1 MTDREIPHTGT
12 GMQNRPILLTERQKT
27 NIGWQKWAF
36 SPTGQ
41 PKTKFCWQNY
51 AFSPTGRK
59 RFENEYIMNK
69 EILKKI
75 GVFAGIFLLFVV
87 LAYSFTPQ
95 VLDGKIVN
103 QSDIASWKGMA
114 NEAMTHNEAH
124 PDDPTAW
131 TNSMFGGMPTT
142 ATIDSFEGDWTDAIY
157 DLLLTGRRPASYL
170 LIALIGGFLLML
182 SLGTGKAVAVA
193 GAIAIAFCS
202 YNMQIIQVGHNTKM
216 QAIAYFP
223 WVLAGVI
230 FTYKAA
236 LAGIGGDSDKDGKGW
251 KSWLPKTVLGATLFA
266 FALSMQIKAN
276 HLQITYYL
284 AIVILAYAGG
294 VLADICSKYQ
304 KKPTNAFVIAGIYIL
319 GLLGLFLVLVVVDL
333 FFIVYLCVKRKEE
346 AKRFITAS
354 ALLLFIGIIGIAT
367 NANKLIP
374 TYEYTPYTMRGG
386 SELKADSNSHNDRG
400 LDLDYATAWSYGIN
414 EMPNLM
420 IPNFN
425 GGSSSGELP
434 MDSETAL
441 LLKRAG
447 QPNLRQTMKHMPLYW
462 GPQPFTA
469 GPMYMG
475 AITIFLFVL
484 GLILCK
490 GREKWWLVA
499 ATVIAIL
506 LAWGNHFMWFT
517 RLWFD
522 YAPMYNKFRTV
533 SMALTVL
540 QVTMPMLGFYA
551 LDKILKESYDKKTF
565 MKAGYISY
573 ALTAGFCLL
582 CVLIPGIAGSF
593 TGAADAG
600 QHEMIVE
607 ALAADRQELMVKD
620 ALRSLMLISIVFLLL
635 IWAFRTPKVDAVG
648 PKGSF
653 VRAGRTGI
661 VAIAVVFLVWIDLAS
676 VGKRYLNKS
685 HFITPKDFTAH
696 YEPRPVDEIIHQ
708 DTNLDYRV
716 LDLSVNTFNDAIQS
730 YHHKCIGGYSPVKLQ
745 RYQDLIERYISG
757 EIREVFEVVG
767 SAATVQEVS
776 ERLPELKVVSML
788 NGKYII
794 LGAEYSPVVNP
805 HAYGNCWF
813 VDSAVPAATPD
824 DEIGL
829 LASTDLRR
837 TAVVGEDFRWALEKT
852 GTQKPASE
860 NPAESSGPEIGDSFD
875 SIMLTSY
882 APNELRYSYRT
893 GTERT
898 AVFSEIYY
906 PKGWKAWIEPDGA
919 YGEVRNGHYH
929 PTAQAQQIDLFRA
942 DWMLRGAIIPEGEG
956 QLIMRFEPDSYQ
968 LGENISRAS
977 SILLILLLLGSAA
990 GMVAVS
996 RKE

>member
-1 MTDREIPHTGT
+1 M
-12 GMQNRPILLTERQKT
+12 
-27 NIGWQKWAF
+27 
-36 SPTGQ
+36 
-41 PKTKFCWQNY
+41 
-51 AFSPTGRK
+51 
-59 RFENEYIMNK
+59 
-69 EILKKI
+69 KKV
-75 GVFAGIFLLFVV
+75 GVYAGIFLLFVII
-87 LAYSFTPQ
+87 AYSYTPQ
-95 VLDGKIVN
+95 VLGGKIVN

-114 NEAMTHNEAH
+114 NEAVTHNEAH
-124 PDDPTAW
+124 PEDPTAW

-142 ATIDSFEGDWTDAIY
+142 ATIDSFEGDWTDAVY
-157 DLLLTGRRPASYL
+157 DFLLTGRRPASYL

-230 FTYKAA
+230 FTYRSALSRMKKGVDETGKA
-236 LAGIGGDSDKDGKGW
+236 SW
-251 KSWLPKTVLGATLFA
+251 KSWLPKTILGSTLFA
-266 FALSMQIKAN
+266 FALSFQIKAN

-284 AIVILAYAGG
+284 AIVIFAYA
-294 VLADICSKYQ
+294 I
-304 KKPTNAFVIAGIYIL
+304 
-319 GLLGLFLVLVVVDL
+319 GLL
-333 FFIVYLCVKRKEE
+333 IYLCIRRKDLL
-346 AKRFITAS
+346 KRFFAAS
-354 ALLLFIGIIGIAT
+354 ALLLLIGVVGIAT

-386 SELKADSNSHNDRG
+386 SELSADSESHNARG

-425 GGSSSGELP
+425 GGASSGELS
-434 MDSETAL
+434 MESETAQ

-484 GLILCK
+484 GLILCR

-499 ATVIAIL
+499 ATVISVF

-517 RLWFD
+517 KLWFN

-540 QVTMPMLGFYA
+540 QVTLPMLGFYV
-551 LDKILKESYDKKTF
+551 LDRILKEKYDQRKF
-565 MKAGYISY
+565 LKAGYISF
-573 ALTAGFCLL
+573 AVTGGFCLL
-582 CVLIPGIAGSF
+582 CLLIPGIAGSF

-600 QHEMIVE
+600 QPDVLIET
-607 ALAADRQELMVKD
+607 LAADRQTLMKQD
-620 ALRSLMLISIVFLLL
+620 ALRSLILISVTFILL
-635 IWAFRTPKVDAVG
+635 IWSFNTPKVDAVG
-648 PKGSF
+648 KNGSF
-653 VRAGRTGI
+653 VRGGRTAI
-661 VAIAVVFLVWIDLAS
+661 VAAAFIFLVWFDLVS

-685 HFITPKDFTAH
+685 HFVTPKDFTAH
-696 YEPRPVDEIIHQ
+696 YEPRPVDDIIHQ
-708 DTNLDYRV
+708 DADPNYRV
-716 LDLSVNTFNDAIQS
+716 LDISVNTFNDAIQS
-730 YHHKCIGGYSPVKLQ
+730 YHHKAIGGYSPVKLQ

-757 EIREVFEVVG
+757 EIRDVYKVVG
-767 SAATVQEVS
+767 SAATVQDVENA
-776 ERLPELKVVSML
+776 LPELKVVSML

-794 LGAEYSPVVNP
+794 LGAEYSPVRNP

-813 VDSAVPAATPD
+813 VSEAVAAATPD

-829 LASTDLRR
+829 LAVTDLRT
-837 TAVVGEDFRWALEKT
+837 TAVIGTDFSWALEAMKAPE
-852 GTQKPASE
+852 GDIAYVEPS
-860 NPAESSGPEIGDSFD
+860 PEIV
-875 SIMLTSY
+875 LTHY
-882 APNELRYSYRT
+882 APNELRYSYNTDRD
-893 GTERT
+893 R
-898 AVFSEIYY
+898 AAIFSEIYY
-906 PKGWKAWIEPDGA
+906 PKGWKAWIEPAGT
-919 YGEVRNGHYH
+919 YGEVHGGHYH
-929 PTAQAQQIDLFRA
+929 PTAEARSVDLFRA
-942 DWMLRGAIIPEGEG
+942 DWMLRGAILPAGAG
-956 QLIMRFEPDSYQ
+956 QLVMRFEPDSYR

-977 SILLILLLLGSAA
+977 SILLILLLLGSSA
-990 GMVAVS
+990 GMVAIS
-996 RKE
+996 RKD